1 MRKKELFVPFY
12 LKHGRAAADKETCED
27 LSGGDAVALA
37 QQYSNYGADGI
48 LLFDL
53 SEGDAEHEK
62 SIGMIRKIAEA
73 SDIPVYGGGNI
84 RRVEDV
90 KKLLYAGCRKIFL
103 NFAKEEN
110 RAMVQEVSDRF
121 GKEKI
126 LACVTAD
133 EFDSLEEYREYLGGL
148 IWLDAEISVS
158 EGTEREILEKWSGSA
173 GEDGQAGD
181 VLLCLD
187 GYQENDVIRALRH
200 PASFG
205 VASYELMGADDF
217 MERKHFL
224 RDSGIEADTYES
236 SLSWSDFRPGC
247 DGLLPV
253 VVQDCRTQEVL
264 MVAYMNQEAYETT
277 VRTGRMAYW
286 SRSRGELWVKGMT
299 SGHFQYVRE
308 LRVDCDNDTLLAKV
322 LQIGAACHTGNRSC
336 FYREIMK
343 REYAETNP
351 LKVFE
356 DVFSVIL
363 DRKQHPKKG
372 SYTNYLFEKGIDKIL
387 KKVGEEA
394 AEIVIAAKNPDPEE
408 IKYEISDFLYHVMV
422 LMAEKGV
429 SWEDITRELAR
440 R

>member
-1 MRKKELFVPFY
+1 MKKKELFVPLF
-12 LKHGRAAADKETCED
+12 LKNGRAVTDMKEGGL
-27 LSGGDAVALA
+27 LSDGDAAALS
-37 QQYSNYGADGI
+37 QRYGGCGADGI

-53 SEGDAEHEK
+53 SEGDEEHDL
-62 SIGMIRKIAEA
+62 SIGVIKKIAE
-73 SDIPVYGGGNI
+73 SSGVPVYGGGNI
-84 RRVEDV
+84 RRPEDV

-103 NFAKEEN
+103 NFAKEGN
-110 RAMVQEVSDRF
+110 RSMAREVSDRF

-126 LACVTAD
+126 LACVTSD
-133 EFDSLEEYREYLGGL
+133 GFDMPDEYRECLGGL
-148 IWLDAEISVS
+148 VWLDADLSVS
-158 EGTEREILEKWSGSA
+158 EGQESAVLERWKESGA
-173 GEDGQAGD
+173 EGE

-187 GYQENDVIRALRH
+187 AYPENDVVRVLRH
-200 PASFG
+200 PQAGGIASR
-205 VASYELMGADDF
+205 ALMGADDF
-217 MERKHFL
+217 MERKYAL
-224 RDSGIEADTYES
+224 QDSGIAANTYEA
-236 SLSWSDFRPGC
+236 SLSWDELKTGS

-277 VRTGRMAYW
+277 VRTGRMTYW
-286 SRSRGELWVKGMT
+286 SRSREELWVKGMT

-308 LRVDCDNDTLLAKV
+308 LCVDCDNDTLLAKV
-322 LQIGAACHTGNRSC
+322 LQIGAACHTGNKSC
-336 FYREIMK
+336 FYRSILK
-343 REYAETNP
+343 KDYAETNP

-363 DRKQHPKKG
+363 DRKEHPKKG
-372 SYTNYLFEKGIDKIL
+372 SYTNYLFDKGIDKIL

-408 IKYEISDFLYHVMV
+408 TKYEISDFLYHVMV
-422 LMAEKGV
+422 LMAQKGI

>member
-1 MRKKELFVPFY
+1 MRKKELFVPLY
-12 LKHGRAAADKETCED
+12 LKHGRAAADRETCEELD
-27 LSGGDAVALA
+27 AGDAAALA

-53 SEGDAEHEK
+53 SEGDAEHDV
-62 SIGMIRKIAEA
+62 SVGMIRKIAEA

-84 RRVEDV
+84 RRTEDV

-110 RAMVQEVSDRF
+110 RMMAQEVSDRF

-126 LACVTAD
+126 LACVTTD
-133 EFDSLEEYREYLGGL
+133 EFNDLKEYKEYLGGL
-148 IWLDAEISVS
+148 VWLDAEISVS
-158 EGTEREILEKWSGSA
+158 EGQEKEILEKWSENA
-173 GEDGQAGD
+173 DEEN

-187 GYQENDVIRALRH
+187 GYQENDIIRVLRH
-200 PASFG
+200 PASSG
-205 VASYELMGADDF
+205 IASRELMGADDF

-224 RDSGIEADTYES
+224 KDSGVAVNTYEA
-236 SLSWSDFRPGC
+236 SLSWNDFRP
-247 DGLLPV
+247 DSSGLLPV
-253 VVQDCRTQEVL
+253 VVQDIRTQEVL

-277 VRTGRMAYW
+277 VRTGRMTYW
-286 SRSRGELWVKGMT
+286 SRSRKELWVKGMT

-308 LRVDCDNDTLLAKV
+308 LCVDCDNDTLLAKV
-322 LQIGAACHTGNRSC
+322 LQIGAACHTGNKSC
-336 FYREIMK
+336 FYRSIMK
-343 REYAETNP
+343 RECAETNP

-356 DVFSVIL
+356 DVFAVIL

-372 SYTNYLFEKGIDKIL
+372 SYTNYLFDKGIDKIL

-394 AEIVIAAKNPDPEE
+394 TEIVIAAKNPDPEE
-408 IKYEISDFLYHVMV
+408 VKYEISDFLYHVMV